1 MILSET
7 GTFLG
12 KYVYVTVVC
21 SLDNLIMSD
30 LKSKNINKSDTL
42 GSDSWQMVKGTKQIR
57 DTVKDT

>member
-1 MILSET
+1 MILPET
-7 GTFLG
+7 VTFFG

-21 SLDNLIMSD
+21 SQDNLIMSD
-30 LKSKNINKSDTL
+30 LTSKNINKSDIQ

>member
-1 MILSET
+1 MILPET